1 VTHAV
6 AVAAD
11 GPIDLPMASQLSRFI
26 RDNAEPILAE
36 WETFA
41 RSLHRAQDEK
51 ARGARDG
58 GGTRDV
64 TAAQG

>member
-1 VTHAV
+1 MTSDLVLDP
-6 AVAAD
+6 AAA
-11 GPIDLPMASQLSRFI
+11 PTLARFI
-26 RDNAEPILAE
+26 RDHAEPILAE

-51 ARGARDG
+51 ARGARDA

>member
-1 VTHAV
+1 
-6 AVAAD
+6 
-11 GPIDLPMASQLSRFI
+11 MASQLSRFI

-41 RSLHRAQDEK
+41 RSRHRAQDEK
-51 ARGARDG
+51 ARGARDA